1 MQCWR
6 VSWFLIW
13 VDAIGG
19 VQLWGRKQ
27 CEYGGNLSGKGKAGM
42 ALGVQQEKKMWKMPV
57 ILSDSFIVQ
66 WKSAVSML
74 HVHYI
79 LVLVLGLFLFCVIT
93 DIF

>member
-1 MQCWR
+1 MCSFGGESN
-6 VSWFLIW
+6 VSM
-13 VDAIGG
+13 V
-19 VQLWGRKQ
+19 VTCQ
-27 CEYGGNLSGKGKAGM
+27 EKGKGM